1 MEPRMLC
8 CDYQMVSLSQWV
20 SSFISAVTEY
30 SFKPTLQTDQIFS
43 CFGTSSED
51 AALSI
56 LLKHD
61 VAANIITYMNNK
73 LNMNTCITCIKKK
86 FQKNM

>member
-1 MEPRMLC
+1 M
-8 CDYQMVSLSQWV
+8 
-20 SSFISAVTEY
+20 SSFISTVREY

-51 AALSI
+51 AAFSI

-61 VAANIITYMNNK
+61 VAANIVTYMNNK
-73 LNMNTCITCIKKK
+73 LNMNICIICIKKNPK
-86 FQKNM
+86 ECVGKYIYNTDKIKQELKTEQ